1 MMKKILRR
9 VNAFATFEWQL
20 NYRYLRQE
28 FLQKHNQWRE
38 QYSSW
43 STKAT
48 RHKVVATYWRRKV
61 PLHFLFLFGCALL
74 INFFIHSSHVPNTQE
89 ISVIVLTAAFAFFTI
104 YHTHYRP
111 YFRADFLPKLET
123 VIAEYE
129 EEQLQQLELCR
140 RQQLPVFSLVLLF
153 YAFDKANQL
162 NFLQS
167 NDRVAKALN
176 KLYGVDERGLKTNLS
191 FLLSKPDSLSQKK
204 LTTKRKEFEEAYN
217 FLDDIQFTEG
227 KKWLQALEQKLLS
240 E

>member
-1 MMKKILRR
+1 MKKILKRI
-9 VNAFATFEWQL
+9 NAFAAFGWQL
-20 NYRYLRQE
+20 NYDNLRQE
-28 FLQKHNQWRE
+28 FIQSHNRWQE
-38 QYSSW
+38 QYPAW
-43 STKAT
+43 NTKAT
-48 RHKVVATYWRRKV
+48 RHKVVSTYWRKKV
-61 PLHFLFLFGCALL
+61 PLHFLFLFGSALL
-74 INFFIHSSHVPNTQE
+74 VNFFIHPSHVLDTQE
-89 ISVIVLTAAFAFFTI
+89 ISMIALTAAFAFFTV

-111 YFRADFLPKLET
+111 LFKADFLPKLET

-129 EEQLQQLELCR
+129 EEQLQRLELCR

-153 YAFDKANQL
+153 YVFDKTNQL

-191 FLLSKPDSLSQKK
+191 FLLTRTESLSQKK